1 MTILLTRLS
10 RAEWRANNIHGRW
23 IADCSLAWGH
33 VWICL
38 LGMEVSVVW

>member
-1 MTILLTRLS
+1 MTILITRLTLT
-10 RAEWRANNIHGRW
+10 EWLDSDANGRW
-23 IADCSLAWGH
+23 LADCSLAWGH